1 MWCQGRGGK
10 QGCPPGCVAGGGFCH
25 GWGCLLFLKS
35 GICFSW
41 IPAFAG
47 MTVGVGSASGTPLHR
62 HPLSLT
68 RGSRA
73 IIPYF
78 GGALR
83 GRKSGNN
90 VAWMLAFA
98 SMTIEVEPASGTPLY
113 RHPLSLAR
121 GSRAKIPYFGGV
133 SRGGKAV
140 LVFLD
145 ARMRKHD
152 GRGWVSVRDS
162 SPPSPSKLGPRVRD
176 KETLFIMEPARDDLN
191 FIFNHTINKPV
202 F

>member
-1 MWCQGRGGK
+1 MLSLPLLYPWMQVSRVMIPYFCGALRSLKAAFMLPGSKAYARMTAG
-10 QGCPPGCVAGGGFCH
+10 GCVAG
-25 GWGCLLFLKS
+25 WDKLS
-35 GICFSW
+35 R
-41 IPAFAG
+41 
-47 MTVGVGSASGTPLHR
+47 TVVP
-62 HPLSLT
+62 PLSSPLGLT

-73 IIPYF
+73 
-78 GGALR
+78 
-83 GRKSGNN
+83 KS
-90 VAWMLAFA
+90 
-98 SMTIEVEPASGTPLY
+98 
-113 RHPLSLAR
+113 
-121 GSRAKIPYFGGV
+121 PYFGGV

-152 GRGWVSVRDS
+152 DWGWVSVRDS